1 MTWIERT
8 AYPQFKRLTSAR
20 VLHVFF
26 TPSPEEVAWAERRTG
41 SPESCFALVL
51 ALKCF
56 QKMARFPSP
65 DEIPEVVI
73 DHVRR
78 CLELAEDV
86 WPDHGSSPSAKAHRK
101 LVRQRQGVKYDAGRA
116 RAIAAVAI
124 RKAAQAKNNPADL
137 INVAIEELLRLR
149 LELLG
154 YTTLE
159 DLATSIRAEVNAT
172 IFATILRRM
181 GEAGRARMEALLV
194 VGPDGK
200 STFNRLKKPA
210 QRATWSRFR
219 DQVRWLDQVDAL
231 GDTDAWLDGI
241 APSKIADFAGEA
253 DAQDADT
260 LSRYSSS
267 ASSTSM
273 RTSTIATRSSRTAAS
288 IRGEEAA
295 RSSSILST

>member
-26 TPSPEEVAWAERRTG
+26 TPSPEEVDWAEQRTG

-56 QKMARFPSP
+56 QKMARFPSW

-86 WPDHGSSPSAKAHRK
+86 WPGHGSSGSAKAHRK
-101 LVRQRQGVKYDAGRA
+101 LVRQRQDVKYDAGRA

-137 INVAIEELLRLR
+137 INAAIEELLRLR

-159 DLATSIRAEVNAT
+159 DLATSVRAEVNAA

-181 GEAGRARMEALLV
+181 GEAGRARMEGFARRRAGRQIDV
-194 VGPDGK
+194 QRSRSPPSGPPGRGYGIRCRGWIRWTR
-200 STFNRLKKPA
+200 SATPTRGWTASRRGRSPTSRERPTPRTPTPC
-210 QRATWSRFR
+210 RAT
-219 DQVRWLDQVDAL
+219 
-231 GDTDAWLDGI
+231 
-241 APSKIADFAGEA
+241 
-253 DAQDADT
+253 
-260 LSRYSSS
+260 
-267 ASSTSM
+267 
-273 RTSTIATRSSRTAAS
+273 TRSSRWRCWPA
-288 IRGEEAA
+288 
-295 RSSSILST
+295 